1 MYRSPF
7 RYYKK
12 RQALD
17 EIATPEV
24 YCAESVFQMQS
35 PICVANFSNNFVFV
49 LSRALLEHLNNKILQ

>member
-35 PICVANFSNNFVFV
+35 PICAVNFTNNT
-49 LSRALLEHLNNKILQ
+49 SWSD